1 MIKNIRHSGIVVRD
15 IIESY
20 NFYVDLG
27 FLIESDEI
35 EKGKFLDTILG
46 IDDCKIRVIKMSCDN
61 QMIELL
67 DYENPKSKDFEKEEQ
82 RTAYTLLHRLV
93 FNLKRIMQK
102 IPFVR
107 SQLGTYATALFL
119 LKEKYNIENLP
130 EGEINKFLMENKMVS
145 FDNNISEEVVGF
157 GNMLPMGE
165 YKLKDLVTADDEEI
179 DAQKGDIVTA
189 LEDTPP
195 SDRVLGVDIFPVI
208 HQKSNKKIYISLED
222 IDD

>member
-1 MIKNIRHSGIVVRD
+1 MSRA
-15 IIESY
+15 
-20 NFYVDLG
+20 VDLFVTYR
-27 FLIESDEI
+27 FLKLLVTPWKKQDAYKLGIIDD
-35 EKGKFLDTILG
+35 KGKNLI
-46 IDDCKIRVIKMSCDN
+46 
-61 QMIELL
+61 
-67 DYENPKSKDFEKEEQ
+67 KSKDFEKEEQ

-130 EGEINKFLMENKMVS
+130 EAEINKFLMENKMVS

-222 IDD
+222 IND